1 MYLVLK
7 VLNNVLSYWT
17 SDFSR
22 YCKIK
27 NNFLF
32 VCVCVCFMYYLCEK
46 YHKPKNKIINLSQYC
61 TI

>member
-32 VCVCVCFMYYLCEK
+32 VCVCVCVCVLCTICV
-46 YHKPKNKIINLSQYC
+46 KNIINQKTKL
-61 TI
+61 